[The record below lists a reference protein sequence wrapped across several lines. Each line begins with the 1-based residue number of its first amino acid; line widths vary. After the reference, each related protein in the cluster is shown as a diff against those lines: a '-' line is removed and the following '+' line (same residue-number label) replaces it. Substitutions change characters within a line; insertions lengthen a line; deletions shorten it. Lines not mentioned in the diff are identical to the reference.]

1 MINECSKYIKDNE
14 WSNCNCNYGS
24 NNVFEYNQCEGWN
37 SYGNNNCCEPS
48 CCEPKS
54 CGPKYYEPSCCEPS
68 CCEPS
73 CCRPRGCG
81 CGCGCGGNGY
91 QGYDGSNNPCRY
103 TIAQILKNI
112 WKCGCNNMV
121 TVYLNG
127 PGSLFANNGAAD
139 FDLRVAKNATATGR
153 TERSTA
159 NLEGTSSIATGKI
172 RFNATGQV
180 AIPALPIDSRMTETD
195 EQDIDINV
203 TSIGTAMVDLSQ
215 GSARVDIPALGITG
229 ITRDQEV
236 NVPIQQTKPIVVD
249 TGAPDRVNIP
259 ALNVCCSQCSG
270 PQGVPTSR
278 GCCGQNR
285 MNSVQATGDVCG
297 CMRFH
302 TEPTSIR
309 TEGDGKFV
317 DIAVAPSLSAKAT
330 IPSTQVVG
338 TTLPKTEAVPLEGTA
353 TATVSVVSVPD
364 SKIRIPRSGVSGR
377 TIAQGEVPITA
388 IGSNVNVVPLSGHAE
403 IAPTPVAGVA
413 LTEGLPVTGR
423 INMNT
428 AIGNTPVSI
437 TGAIECVDN
446 NVLVL
451 RDANTNRKYVISLC
465 DIIKISFDSFRGMQ
479 RMARIFE
486 EACLNPNSCVAGIQK
501 CLKCDIKQNGSIE
514 LYGKSTNNP
523 LPQCINTKNI
533 LFVEGG
539 VLWETVKG
547 NSGCNCVNNVY
558 SLCNVAGYSLQP
570 EVQNSCCQDTSWS
583 CQTWE
588 NPCAEREAMSFEA
601 EFCNQE
607 PEQMD
612 FFCER
617 EQYYSPVDNNC
628 YYRPF

>member
-14 WSNCNCNYGS
+14 WSNCNCNCGA
-24 NNVFEYNQCEGWN
+24 NNVFEYNQCDGWN
-37 SYGNNNCCEPS
+37 NYSNNNCCES
-48 CCEPKS
+48 NCCEANS
-54 CGPKYYEPSCCEPS
+54 CSAKYYEPSCCES
-68 CCEPS
+68 G
-73 CCRPRGCG
+73 CCRPNGYRPNGCG

-91 QGYDGSNNPCRY
+91 QGYEGSNNPCRY
-103 TIAQILKNI
+103 TMAQILKNI
-112 WKCGCNNMV
+112 WQCGCNNMV

-127 PGSLFANNGAAD
+127 PSSLLANNGVAD
-139 FDLRVAKNATATGR
+139 FDLKVAKNATATGR

-159 NLEGTSSIATGKI
+159 NLEGTSSIATGTI
-172 RFNATGQV
+172 QVSATGQV
-180 AIPALPIDSRMTETD
+180 SIPALPIDPRMTETS

-203 TSIGTAMVDLSQ
+203 TSVGTAMVDLSQ

-236 NVPIQQTKPIVVD
+236 NVPIQQTKPIVVE

-270 PQGVPTSR
+270 SQGMPTSR
-278 GCCGQNR
+278 CCCGQNG
-285 MNSVQATGDVCG
+285 MNSSQCTGDICG

-302 TEPTSIR
+302 TEPVSVR
-309 TEGDGKFV
+309 TEGNGQYTNV
-317 DIAVAPSLSAKAT
+317 AVAPSLSAKAT

-338 TTLPKTEAVPLEGTA
+338 TTLPKTTAVPLEGTA
-353 TATVSVVSVPD
+353 TAAVSVVSVPS

-388 IGSNVNVVPLSGHAE
+388 VGTNVNTVPLSGNVE
-403 IAPTPVAGVA
+403 IASTPVSGVA
-413 LTEGLPVTGR
+413 LTEGLPVTGT

-428 AIGNTPVSI
+428 AISNNPVSI
-437 TGAIECVDN
+437 TGAIEYVDN

-451 RDANTNRKYVISLC
+451 RDANNRKYVISLC
-465 DIIKISFDSFRGMQ
+465 DVIKISFNSFRGIQ
-479 RMARIFE
+479 SMAKIFE

-501 CLKCDIKQNGSIE
+501 CLKSDIKNNGSIE

-523 LPQCINTKNI
+523 LLQSINTKNI

-539 VLWETVKG
+539 ILWETVG
-547 NSGCNCVNNVY
+547 NISGCNSVNNIY

-570 EVQNSCCQDTSWS
+570 EVQNSYYQDMGCS

-588 NPCAEREAMSFEA
+588 NTCSEMGTMNFEA
-601 EFCNQE
+601 NFCNQQ
-607 PEQMD
+607 PEQVD

-617 EQYYSPVDNNC
+617 EQYYSPANNNC
-628 YYRPF
+628 YCGTF